1 MCGYL
6 VKSFLLVHKKTTIV
20 FKKNTKIAW
29 AGNILLRFF
38 MLGQKKFSDK
48 FLVWVFLTYLC
59 RVLCR
64 VCLFVLRSI
73 STQLKSKVQFEAFL
87 LSCTP
92 TLI

>member
-59 RVLCR
+59 MQSVL
-64 VCLFVLRSI
+64 VCTSKYFDPTKIKSTVRSSLVI
-73 STQLKSKVQFEAFL
+73 LHTN
-87 LSCTP
+87 TY
-92 TLI
+92 IR